1 MASSSYLVRA
11 KIYPLDRVVGQAR
24 NREFFRAGE
33 VSESKGTSINI

>member
-24 NREFFRAGE
+24 NQEFLKISFLDTLKTAF
-33 VSESKGTSINI
+33 